1 MKALTGAERGFLLL
15 CSHLGNPE
23 RRPLSVA
30 QFRELTQRAS
40 GMKREAGNRDL
51 QIQDLLSLG
60 YGVDFS
66 RHIVDLLQDESVLE
80 WYLTRA
86 RKLGCVPLTRATQ
99 GYPLMVRKRLG
110 LDSPGCLWAKG
121 DLSILELPG
130 ISLVGSRELRE
141 ENRDFAREV
150 GFQAAR
156 QGLVLVSGN
165 ARGADRTAQN
175 ACLEAGGKVISIV
188 ADSLV
193 QQEEKEN
200 LLYLSEDGYQEEFS
214 AQRALRRNRVIHT
227 LGRMVFVA
235 QSNLNRGGTWDGTV
249 NNLRH
254 GWSPVACFRDGSE
267 AAAQLEQLGA
277 CLVGKEDLS
286 QLSALKETQIS
297 FFGP

>member
-1 MKALTGAERGFLLL
+1 MNALTGAQRGFLLL
-15 CSHLGNPE
+15 CSHLGNPA
-23 RRPLSVA
+23 RKPLTAA

-40 GMKREAGNRDL
+40 AAKQENGTRDL
-51 QIQDLLSLG
+51 QVQDLLALG
-60 YGVDFS
+60 YGDGFA
-66 RHIVDLLQDESVLE
+66 RHIVALLQEEPVLD
-80 WYLTRA
+80 WYLSQGR
-86 RKLGCVPLTRATQ
+86 RQGCVPLTRASQ
-99 GYPLMVRKRLG
+99 DYPLTVRKRLG

-121 DLSILELPG
+121 DLSVLDLPG

-141 ENRDFAREV
+141 ANRDFAREA

-156 QGLVLVSGN
+156 QGLVLISGN

-188 ADSLV
+188 ADSLA

-200 LLYLSEDGYQEEFS
+200 LLYLSEDGFQEEFS
-214 AQRALRRNRVIHT
+214 AQRALSRNRVIHT

-235 QSNLNRGGTWDGTV
+235 QSDVNRGGTWDGTV

-267 AAAQLEQLGA
+267 AASRLEQLGA
-277 CLVGKEDLS
+277 CLVDKEDLS
-286 QLSALKETQIS
+286 HLSALKETQIS